1 MMDVSNNKLGGG
13 YMRISWLI
21 ILVAS
26 LVILSACADTK
37 GKTQSLQEF
46 YKDANIENVNKVII
60 QDGSTGLSKT
70 ITNQEQIDA
79 FLALINEIVF
89 TPQENQEGRVGWRYG
104 ITLYDGK
111 KEFSFTLNH
120 INDTY
125 YDSNPAILPI
135 VDDYYK
141 QLEIMEEY
149 ID

>member
-1 MMDVSNNKLGGG
+1 
-13 YMRISWLI
+13 MRKSWLF
-21 ILVAS
+21 ILFAS

-46 YKDANIENVNKVII
+46 YKDANIENVDKVII
-60 QDGSTGLSKT
+60 QHGSGVSKT

-89 TPQENQEGRVGWRYG
+89 TPKENQEGYVGWAYS
-104 ITLYDGK
+104 IALSDGE
-111 KEFSFTLNH
+111 KEFEFTLGH

-125 YDSNPAILPI
+125 YDSNPDIHPI

-141 QLEIMEEY
+141 RLEIMEE
-149 ID
+149 

>member
-13 YMRISWLI
+13 YMRIPWLF
-21 ILVAS
+21 ILFAS

-46 YKDANIENVNKVII
+46 YKDTNVENVDKAII

-70 ITNQEQIDA
+70 ITKQEQIDA

-89 TPQENQEGRVGWRYG
+89 TPEENQEGYVGWAYR
-104 ITLYDGK
+104 ITLSDGE
-111 KEFSFTLNH
+111 KEFKFTLGH

-125 YDSNPAILPI
+125 YDSNPAIFPI

-141 QLEIMEEY
+141 QLKIKEEY